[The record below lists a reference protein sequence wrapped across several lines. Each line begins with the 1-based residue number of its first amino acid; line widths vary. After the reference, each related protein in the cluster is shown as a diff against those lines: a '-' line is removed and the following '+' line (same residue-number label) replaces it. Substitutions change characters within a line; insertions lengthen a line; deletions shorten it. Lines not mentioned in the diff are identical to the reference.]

1 MANIAQVRGFEV
13 YNGPSVL
20 NDMPVIGLIS
30 LNSANVKIGQ
40 MAQLWILN
48 ASEDPQSSINNKT
61 DSAQC
66 GNCPQ
71 RHSNGGA
78 CYVLPWRGPKQIF
91 KAWQAGQYPA
101 LESDQYKPFLNG
113 RGLRFGAYGD
123 PAALPIDVLSALKSA
138 AAWHVGYTHQIASN
152 RVSRD
157 ITSMLM
163 LSADTESQA
172 KQYAAQGYRYFR
184 VKTASMPV
192 LENERYCPADPEKG
206 KTCLNCR
213 LCNGTRKNDKRKSIV
228 IDVHG
233 PKRKRFLNNKK
244 EDAK

>member
-1 MANIAQVRGFEV
+1 MIRGFEV

-20 NDMPVIGLIS
+20 NEAPVVGLVS
-30 LNSANVKIGQ
+30 LNSANVKTGQ

-48 ASEDPQSSINNKT
+48 ATEDPQSAINHKT
-61 DSAQC
+61 DNAQC

-71 RHSNGGA
+71 RHSLGGA
-78 CYVLPWRGPKQIF
+78 CYVIAWRGPSQIF
-91 KAWQAGQYPA
+91 KAWQSGQYPA
-101 LESDQYKPFLNG
+101 LEPSQYQPFLNG

-123 PAALPIDVLSALKSA
+123 PAALPIDILSALKSA
-138 AAWHVGYTHQIASN
+138 SDWHVGYTHQIASK

-157 ITSMLM
+157 IAGMVM

-172 KQYAAQGYRYFR
+172 RKFQAQGYRYFR
-184 VKTASMPV
+184 VKTPDMPV
-192 LENERYCPADPEKG
+192 LDNERYCPADPAKG

-233 PKRKRFLNNKK
+233 PMRKRFLNNKK
-244 EDAK
+244 EGAK